1 MEPLIRVRMPDRQ
14 SIPGHRPAN
23 CYEVEVGCLVRA
35 RGEQAD
41 DGRLQVLKM
50 RRLVEAADVH

>member
-1 MEPLIRVRMPDRQ
+1 MEGI
-14 SIPGHRPAN
+14 
-23 CYEVEVGCLVRA
+23 YEVEVGCLVRA